1 MKWRIAVLVVLAM
14 FAIGGFVAGWFL
26 LKRPLEVWAWGTRR
40 ALTGAGLRRV
50 VVESPVGRQV
60 VFAGGSGPVV
70 VLLHGAGDQAGTWF
84 RVAPDL
90 IKRYTVVI
98 PDLAGH
104 GDSAPS
110 TGPISAAA
118 VFGGIEAVIAN
129 QAGGRRV
136 TVVGNSL
143 GAWMAMLVAQRHPEW
158 VERVVAING
167 GALKGANENARVLPK
182 NRAEAREAM
191 AQIRDAGSPPI
202 PDYVLDDVI
211 RQARVGSLARFAA
224 TADSM
229 AAWVLS
235 EEQLRAITA
244 PVRLIWGASDT
255 LMPLEYARRVAA
267 ALGGVEL
274 VTIDRC
280 GHMPQQECPDRLLA
294 ALRGALGEVPAGN
307 PPSEPTGVAR

>member
-1 MKWRIAVLVVLAM
+1 MKWRIAVLVVLATL
-14 FAIGGFVAGWFL
+14 AVGGFVAGWFL

-50 VVESPVGRQV
+50 VVESPIGRQV
-60 VFAGGSGPVV
+60 AFVGGTGPVV

-90 IKRYTVVI
+90 SKRHAVVI

-104 GDSAPS
+104 GDSAPA
-110 TGPISAAA
+110 TGEISAAA
-118 VFGGIEAVIAN
+118 VVGGIEAVIKS

-143 GAWMAMLVAQRHPEW
+143 GGWMAMVMAARHPDLI
-158 VERVVAING
+158 ERVVAING
-167 GALKGANENARVLPK
+167 GALQGVNEAARVLPK

-191 AQIRDAGSPPI
+191 AQVRDAGSSPI

-211 RQARVGSLARFAA
+211 RQARVGPLARFAA

-235 EEQLRAITA
+235 EEQVRALTT

-255 LMPLEYARRVAA
+255 LMPLDYARRLEA
-267 ALGGVEL
+267 ALNDVEL

-280 GHMPQQECPDRLLA
+280 GHVLQQECPDRLLA
-294 ALRGALGEVPAGN
+294 ALHAALGDAPAQT
-307 PPSEPTGVAR
+307 PVAAPTAAVQ